1 MYKRQVEKS
10 VEKLAGDDI
19 PLGDRKN
26 MVYLGSTV
34 VYGHGRAVV
43 TGTGMNTEM
52 GKIAGV
58 LAQAGSGQTPLQRKL
73 SELSKIL
80 TFLVLGICVV
90 IFGFSVLRAG
100 KLTFDSMIDLFMV
113 AVSLAVAAIPEG
125 LATVVTI
132 VLSIGVTNMSKRN
145 AIIRRLTAV
154 ETLGCAQIICSDKTG
169 TPVSYTHLDVYKRQ
183 EQGKGVR
190 RKGDEVF
197 GVGMAQMEFA
207 VEGGK
212 VLQSIADAVE
222 VGKDADGAR
231 REAVGLAAV

>member
-1 MYKRQVEKS
+1 MPAFWRR
-10 VEKLAGDDI
+10 
-19 PLGDRKN
+19 P
-26 MVYLGSTV
+26 
-34 VYGHGRAVV
+34 
-43 TGTGMNTEM
+43 
-52 GKIAGV
+52 
-58 LAQAGSGQTPLQRKL
+58 GSGQTPLQRKL

-100 KLTFDSMIDLFMV
+100 KLTLRLLIDLFMV

-169 TPVSYTHLDVYKRQ
+169 TLTQNKMTVTECYGEDEKLLATAMALCCDVEVSASGEMVGDPTEVALVAYAEKMGLPKAELTRSMPRVAEAPFDS
-183 EQGKGVR
+183 VR
-190 RKGDEVF
+190 KMMSTVHS
-197 GVGMAQMEFA
+197 
-207 VEGGK
+207 VEGSVVQFTK
-212 VLQSIADAVE
+212 
-222 VGKDADGAR
+222 GAPTSCSR
-231 REAVGLAAV
+231 TAPPTGRTGRSTP